1 MKSFKFLVVVIFF
14 IVSCSDTESD
24 VQEINETV
32 ANETTAIDNEIIWSQ
47 GIGKSPGEFVSN
59 WNKLID
65 SISDDQDTITFFSI
79 DPDGVY
85 QVSNEKETLVYRFG
99 NSSETDNIFV
109 LNLKIENNS
118 VRAIEFFA
126 PTSINDIT
134 SQQTKLF
141 FLMIISISDDSLNK
155 DERESILTDVGLY
168 QEVNVPEEYGG
179 ATLKNQII
187 YEIQPLVV
195 DNQLIGINFNS
206 RLPVD

>member
-1 MKSFKFLVVVIFF
+1 MKSFKFLLLIIFF

-99 NSSETDNIFV
+99 NSRSVKQTNGKHKCR
-109 LNLKIENNS
+109 LNYI
-118 VRAIEFFA
+118 
-126 PTSINDIT
+126 PTSQR
-134 SQQTKLF
+134 SLSVMYLF
-141 FLMIISISDDSLNK
+141 KVL
-155 DERESILTDVGLY
+155 
-168 QEVNVPEEYGG
+168 Q
-179 ATLKNQII
+179 
-187 YEIQPLVV
+187 
-195 DNQLIGINFNS
+195 S
-206 RLPVD
+206 RNPN

>member
-1 MKSFKFLVVVIFF
+1 MKSFKFLLLVIFF
-14 IVSCSDTESD
+14 IVSCSETESD

-109 LNLKIENNS
+109 LNLKIEKHKKLVYGRVFSLAILYNIDIVFRVLS
-118 VRAIEFFA
+118 V
-126 PTSINDIT
+126 
-134 SQQTKLF
+134 
-141 FLMIISISDDSLNK
+141 
-155 DERESILTDVGLY
+155 DVKSWNL
-168 QEVNVPEEYGG
+168 
-179 ATLKNQII
+179 
-187 YEIQPLVV
+187 
-195 DNQLIGINFNS
+195 
-206 RLPVD
+206 

>member
-1 MKSFKFLVVVIFF
+1 MKSFKFLLLVIFF

-126 PTSINDIT
+126 PTSMSDIT

-168 QEVNVPEEYGG
+168 QEVNVPEEYG
-179 ATLKNQII
+179 
-187 YEIQPLVV
+187 
-195 DNQLIGINFNS
+195 
-206 RLPVD
+206 

>member
-1 MKSFKFLVVVIFF
+1 MKSFKFLVLVIFF
-14 IVSCSDTESD
+14 IVSCSDTETE
-24 VQEINETV
+24 VQEINETLE
-32 ANETTAIDNEIIWSQ
+32 NETTAIDNEIIWSQ

-79 DPDGVY
+79 DPDKVY
-85 QVSNEKETLVYRFG
+85 QVSNEKDTLVYRFG

-126 PTSINDIT
+126 PTSISDIT

-179 ATLKNQII
+179 ATLKNI
-187 YEIQPLVV
+187 
-195 DNQLIGINFNS
+195 
-206 RLPVD
+206 